1 MLHLVRELKVIICEL
16 ESLRMTISKVININ
30 KKVKHLV
37 TCHHQI
43 YYQYGLSRIFRLHI
57 LVLTI
62 FLYTRASTRYMY
74 LDLVP
79 EYYSRACIR
88 ALAKLF
94 CNLGVP
100 KLVLSGNGRQFLSLE
115 TQNFVSTNGIT

>member
-1 MLHLVRELKVIICEL
+1 MLHLVRELKLIICEL
-16 ESLRMTISKVININ
+16 ESLRMTISKVIKIK

-43 YYQYGLSRIFRLHI
+43 YYQYGLLGIFRLHI

-79 EYYSRACIR
+79 EYYSSACIR

-100 KLVLSGNGRQFLSLE
+100 KLVLSGNGGQFLSLE